1 MPIVRSIVLIILLAF
16 PAVQAAPQTPA
27 QSPAQAQAKTQ
38 ADLAV
43 QIDKLFEKWDK
54 TVSPGCALAVMKDGR
69 VVYKRGYGMA
79 DLDHDVT
86 ITPATVFHVASV
98 SKQFTAAA
106 ILLLEQDGKLSV
118 DDDVRKYV
126 PELPDF
132 GERITLRHLIHH
144 TSGLRDQWD
153 LLGLAGWRY
162 SLDLITDDD
171 VLAVMAHQKDLNF
184 KPGERHLYCNT
195 GYTLLA
201 QVVKRVSGRSFR
213 DFTTARIFE
222 PLGMKSTH
230 FRDDHAE
237 IVKGAAYG
245 YVPAG
250 DTFRLSV
257 TNFDTVGATSLL
269 TTVEDLALWDENFY
283 HPRVGGRA
291 FVERMLERGKLNSG
305 ETIDYAFGLTIGTY
319 KGLDIVDHAGS
330 DAGYRSDLLRFPA
343 QHFSVA
349 VLCNLSI
356 NPTQLAR
363 QVADIHLAGELKP
376 EPPKPEEKEVKL
388 APEKL
393 AGKAGIYYNPDGDA
407 LFRIDLRDGVLRG
420 SPGGGGNG
428 AELRALSETRFRPV
442 GRDGTIVFE
451 TVGGKGDGKGD
462 GKATRLIALPESGK
476 PTTYE
481 RREEFKPTPEK
492 LAEYAGEYRSDEIE
506 PVYRLAVQEGRLVLE
521 RLKASPAR
529 LEPAIVDLFT
539 SPVGSIRFVRD
550 GRGKVTGFFL
560 SRGRILNFRFR
571 KADG

>member
-1 MPIVRSIVLIILLAF
+1 MPIARSIVLLILLAGL
-16 PAVQAAPQTPA
+16 AAPQA
-27 QSPAQAQAKTQ
+27 QAPAQAPAKTQ

-43 QIDKLFEKWDK
+43 QVDKLFEKWDK

-69 VVYKRGYGMA
+69 VVHKRGYGMA

-118 DDDVRKYV
+118 DDDVRKHV

-132 GERITLRHLIHH
+132 GELITLRHLIHH

-171 VLAVMAHQKDLNF
+171 VLAVMARQKDLNF
-184 KPGERHLYCNT
+184 KPGARHLYCNT

-201 QVVKRVSGRSFR
+201 QVVKRVSGQSFR
-213 DFTTARIFE
+213 AFTTARIFE

-250 DTFRLSV
+250 DTFKLSV

-283 HPRVGGRA
+283 APRVGGRA
-291 FVERMLERGKLNSG
+291 LIERMLERGRLNNG
-305 ETIDYAFGLTIGTY
+305 ETLDYAFGLVAGKY

-363 QVADIHLAGELKP
+363 QVADIYLAAELKP

-407 LFRIDLRDGVLRG
+407 IFRVNFQDGILRG
-420 SPGGGGNG
+420 SPGGGGGG

-442 GRDGTIVFE
+442 GQAGTIVFE
-451 TVGGKGDGKGD
+451 TAGGKT
-462 GKATRLIALPESGK
+462 TRLITLPEVGK
-476 PTTYE
+476 PTAYE
-481 RREEFKPTPEK
+481 RREEFKPAPEK

-506 PVYRLAVQEGRLVLE
+506 PVYRLNVKEGRLVLE
-521 RLKASPAR
+521 RLKANPAR
-529 LEPAIVDLFT
+529 LEPAIADLFT
-539 SPVGSIRFVRD
+539 SPVGAIRFVRD
-550 GRGKVTGFFL
+550 DQGRVTGFFL
-560 SRGRILNFRFR
+560 SRGRILNFKFK
-571 KADG
+571 KANG